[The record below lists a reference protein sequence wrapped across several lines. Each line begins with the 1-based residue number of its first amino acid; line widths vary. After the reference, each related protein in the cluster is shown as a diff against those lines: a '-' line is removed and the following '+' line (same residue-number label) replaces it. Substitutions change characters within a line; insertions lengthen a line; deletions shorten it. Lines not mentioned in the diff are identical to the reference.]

1 MSRPAFVAAVLGT
14 SLLGASLAGQAPAK
28 VDFGRD
34 VQPILKEYCIGCH
47 GPSQQLNN
55 FRLDRRRDALRG
67 GTFPV
72 IAPGNSDGSRFYQRL
87 IGNRYGLQ
95 MPPTAPLPAEAVATL
110 KAWIDQGVDWPDA
123 FAGDVTPPVPDPSAT
138 RLMTALRDGDSAT
151 FVRVLRDNP
160 KAANLTGTGGST
172 PLMYAAFYGSRGD
185 VQALLDRGADPNLA
199 NQAGATPLMWA
210 VSSLDKTQA
219 LLAAKVGATY
229 VSPFIGRLDD
239 VATDG
244 MELIEQIVE
253 IFDNY
258 EFSTEVLVASVRHPM
273 HVVQAARLG
282 ADICTCPAAVVEA
295 MFRHPLTDVGLERF
309 LKDWEK
315 ARAAG
320 AREA

>member
-1 MSRPAFVAAVLGT
+1 MKLFLDTGNLSDIERFVPLGIVDGVT
-14 SLLGASLAGQAPAK
+14 TNPSLLAK
-28 VDFGRD
+28 EKGDYKE
-34 VQPILKEYCIGCH
+34 ILKRICVLVQ
-47 GPSQQLNN
+47 GPVS
-55 FRLDRRRDALRG
+55 
-67 GTFPV
+67 
-72 IAPGNSDGSRFYQRL
+72 
-87 IGNRYGLQ
+87 
-95 MPPTAPLPAEAVATL
+95 AEVVATEADGMVKEGRALAAIDPHIVVKVPFGPEGL
-110 KAWIDQGVDWPDA
+110 KACRALAAEKIRVN
-123 FAGDVTPPVPDPSAT
+123 VTLVFSP
-138 RLMTALRDGDSAT
+138 
-151 FVRVLRDNP
+151 
-160 KAANLTGTGGST
+160 
-172 PLMYAAFYGSRGD
+172 
-185 VQALLDRGADPNLA
+185 
-199 NQAGATPLMWA
+199 
-210 VSSLDKTQA
+210 TQA